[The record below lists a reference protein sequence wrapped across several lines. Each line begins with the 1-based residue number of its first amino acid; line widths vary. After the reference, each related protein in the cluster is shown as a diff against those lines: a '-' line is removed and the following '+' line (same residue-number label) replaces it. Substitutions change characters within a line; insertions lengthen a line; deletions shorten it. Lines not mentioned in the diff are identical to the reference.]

1 VVAIKKTMNPSTIE
15 LITKTKTLMIMKLN
29 SIKILF
35 AIIMM
40 MAGITAQ
47 AANVITMTTSKK
59 VGEGIYLRITANGDY
74 KVSGT
79 DVRGGHYTLKS
90 DTVTITGDVTSLYC
104 GGNSLTSLDVSGD
117 TLLTYLSC
125 DNNSLT
131 SLDVSKCTK
140 LTILSCSYNS
150 LTKLDVSNCTKLT
163 WLDCEHNKLTELDVS
178 NSNKLERIYCEGN
191 NLGRG
196 QMGRIVNLLADRTAT
211 TAGEFR
217 VFDPAGDSNTIFMRQ
232 VAAAKAKNWEVK
244 SYDSNTSV
252 FADYEGL
259 STFTLTTK
267 KAVGSVLNCKIA
279 LNGSSTALLMKGAT
293 YTAPNSDYT
302 YSCTLD
308 ATTVKID
315 GDIKLL
321 ECENGSLTSLVA
333 NQAIYANSISCLN
346 NYLRGSA
353 MDALISSLPDRNSST
368 PSGSGAVVKS
378 IIPVE
383 TTYGML
389 KAVQNG
395 ADIFGVP
402 IVENNV
408 ITRKQVAAAKAKN
421 WKVYAMNYFQGTTMG
436 VEYSGADPVISM
448 GGAKKAGDVMRVVY
462 AVDGEDSISGATRNK
477 YGGYTLS
484 SDTMKVAGVVTQ
496 FICSGNSLKWLKVS
510 DNTAL
515 EMLDCSSNAIE
526 GANMDALISSLPER
540 RGRDAGTLV
549 AIHIGSDENNV
560 CTTTQVAAA
569 KAKNWNVKSV
579 DEQKNYSDYAG
590 STPTTGTERI
600 ADDGNA
606 TIVAIYNVNGMKLAQ
621 LQPGLNILKMSNG
634 TVKKLFL
641 KE

>member
-15 LITKTKTLMIMKLN
+15 LITKTLMIMKIN

-59 VGEGIYLRITANGDY
+59 VGDEISLTITANGNY
-74 KVSGT
+74 TVSGT
-79 DVRGGHYTLKS
+79 DNSSGTYTLTS
-90 DTVTITGDVTSLYC
+90 STVTITGDVTSLYC
-104 GGNSLTSLDVSGD
+104 GGNSLTSLDVSCD

-140 LTILSCSYNS
+140 LTTLSCGLNS
-150 LTKLDVSNCTKLT
+150 LTKLDVSNCTELT
-163 WLDCEHNKLTELDVS
+163 GLGCRYNKLTELDLS
-178 NSNKLERIYCEGN
+178 NPNKLVILQCYGN

-211 TAGEFR
+211 TAGTFN
-217 VFDPAGDSNTIFMRQ
+217 VFDPAGDSNTIFMTQ
-232 VAAAKAKNWEVK
+232 VAAAKAKNWKVQ
-244 SYDSNTSV
+244 SYDRNTGNY
-252 FADYEGL
+252 ADYEGL

-353 MDALISSLPDRNSST
+353 MDSLVASLPDRNSST

-448 GGAKKAGDVMRVVY
+448 GGAMKAGDVMIVAY
-462 AVDGEDSISGATRNK
+462 NVDGEDSISGATGDS
-477 YGGYTLS
+477 YSGYTLS
-484 SDTMKVAGVVTQ
+484 SDTMKVAGVVTRLT
-496 FICSGNSLKWLKVS
+496 CNSNSLKWLKVS

-515 EMLDCSSNAIE
+515 EILDCSDNAIE
-526 GANMDALISSLPER
+526 GANMDALISSLPR
-540 RGRDAGTLV
+540 QGCRHAG
-549 AIHIGSDENNV
+549 
-560 CTTTQVAAA
+560 
-569 KAKNWNVKSV
+569 
-579 DEQKNYSDYAG
+579 
-590 STPTTGTERI
+590 
-600 ADDGNA
+600 GNLHR
-606 TIVAIYNVNGMKLAQ
+606 KR
-621 LQPGLNILKMSNG
+621 
-634 TVKKLFL
+634 
-641 KE
+641 

>member
-1 VVAIKKTMNPSTIE
+1 MNPSTIE
-15 LITKTKTLMIMKLN
+15 LITKMFKTLINMK
-29 SIKILF
+29 STSFKILF

-59 VGEGIYLRITANGDY
+59 AGDEIYLDIPPNENYT
-74 KVSGT
+74 VSGA
-79 DVRGGHYTLKS
+79 DRIFSSNYTLTS
-90 DTVTITGDVTSLYC
+90 STVTITGDVTKLSC
-104 GGNSLTSLDVSGD
+104 EGNSLTSLDVSGD
-117 TLLTYLSC
+117 TLLTELFCYA
-125 DNNSLT
+125 NSLT

-196 QMGRIVNLLADRTAT
+196 QMGWIVNLLADRTAT
-211 TAGEFR
+211 TAGEFD
-217 VFDPAGDSNTIFMRQ
+217 VFDPAGDSNTIFMTQ
-232 VAAAKAKNWEVK
+232 VAAAKAKNWKVQ
-244 SYDSNTSV
+244 SYDGNTGNY
-252 FADYEGL
+252 ADYEGL

-346 NYLRGSA
+346 NYLRGAA

-448 GGAKKAGDVMRVVY
+448 GGARKAGDEMIVDY
-462 AVDGEDSISGATRNK
+462 TVDGEDSISGATGNK
-477 YGGYTLS
+477 YGDYTLS

-496 FICSGNSLKWLKVS
+496 FICSGNGLKWLKVS

-515 EMLDCSSNAIE
+515 EWLNCSENAIE

-549 AIHIGSDENNV
+549 AIYIGSGENNV

-569 KAKNWNVKSV
+569 KAKNWNVKLT
-579 DEQKNYSDYAG
+579 DGTDHYSDYAG

-606 TIVAIYNVNGMKLAQ
+606 AIVAIYNVNGMKLAQ
-621 LQPGLNILKMSNG
+621 PQPGLNILKMSNG

>member
-1 VVAIKKTMNPSTIE
+1 MYPPSPTGRWQSKKTMNPSTIE
-15 LITKTKTLMIMKLN
+15 LITKMFKTLINMK
-29 SIKILF
+29 STSFKILF

-59 VGEGIYLRITANGDY
+59 VGNKIALKVGASGNYT
-74 KVSGT
+74 VSGADGSSGT
-79 DVRGGHYTLKS
+79 YTLTS
-90 DTVTITGDVTSLYC
+90 STVTITGDVTKLSC
-104 GGNSLTSLDVSGD
+104 EGNSLISLDVSGD
-117 TLLTYLSC
+117 TLLTELFCYA
-125 DNNSLT
+125 NSLT

-140 LTILSCSYNS
+140 LTTLNCDHNS
-150 LTKLDVSNCTKLT
+150 LTKLDVSNCTEMTELG
-163 WLDCEHNKLTELDVS
+163 CEYNKLTELDLS
-178 NSNKLERIYCEGN
+178 NRNKLVILQCEGN

-196 QMGRIVNLLADRTAT
+196 QMGWIVNLLADRTAT
-211 TAGEFR
+211 TAGTFI
-217 VFDPAGDSNTIFMRQ
+217 VFYSAGDSNTIFMTQ
-232 VAAAKAKNWEVK
+232 VAAAKAKNWKVQ
-244 SYDSNTSV
+244 SYDRNTGNY
-252 FADYEGL
+252 ANYEGL
-259 STFTLTTK
+259 SRFTLTTK

-293 YTAPNSDYT
+293 YTAPNSDYS

-346 NYLRGSA
+346 NYLRGAA
-353 MDALISSLPDRNSST
+353 MDSLVASLPDRNSST

-389 KAVQNG
+389 KAVQKG

-448 GGAKKAGDVMRVVY
+448 GGARKAGDVMIVAY
-462 AVDGEDSISGATRNK
+462 TVDGEDSISGATGDS
-477 YGGYTLS
+477 YSGYTLS
-484 SDTMKVAGVVTQ
+484 SDTMKVAGVVTRLA
-496 FICSGNSLKWLKVS
+496 CYSNGLKWLKVN

-515 EMLDCSSNAIE
+515 EMLDCCDNA
-526 GANMDALISSLPER
+526 
-540 RGRDAGTLV
+540 
-549 AIHIGSDENNV
+549 
-560 CTTTQVAAA
+560 
-569 KAKNWNVKSV
+569 
-579 DEQKNYSDYAG
+579 
-590 STPTTGTERI
+590 
-600 ADDGNA
+600 
-606 TIVAIYNVNGMKLAQ
+606 
-621 LQPGLNILKMSNG
+621 
-634 TVKKLFL
+634 
-641 KE
+641 

>member
-1 VVAIKKTMNPSTIE
+1 MNPSTIE
-15 LITKTKTLMIMKLN
+15 LITKMFKTLINMK
-29 SIKILF
+29 STSFKILF

-59 VGEGIYLRITANGDY
+59 AGDEIYLDIPPNENYT
-74 KVSGT
+74 VSGA
-79 DVRGGHYTLKS
+79 DRIFSSNYTLTS
-90 DTVTITGDVTSLYC
+90 STVTITGDVTSLYC
-104 GGNSLTSLDVSGD
+104 EGNSLISLDVSGD
-117 TLLTYLSC
+117 TLLTELFCYA
-125 DNNSLT
+125 NSLT

-140 LTILSCSYNS
+140 LTTLNCDHNS
-150 LTKLDVSNCTKLT
+150 LTKLDVSNCTEMTGLG
-163 WLDCEHNKLTELDVS
+163 CEYNKLTELDLS
-178 NSNKLERIYCEGN
+178 NPNKLVILQCEGN

-196 QMGRIVNLLADRTAT
+196 QMGWIVNLLADRTAT
-211 TAGEFR
+211 TAGEFM
-217 VFDPAGDSNTIFMRQ
+217 VFDPAGDSNTIFMTQ
-232 VAAAKAKNWEVK
+232 VAAAKAKNWKVQ
-244 SYDSNTSV
+244 SYDRKTNAY
-252 FADYEGL
+252 ADYEGM

-346 NYLRGSA
+346 NYLRGAA
-353 MDALISSLPDRNSST
+353 MDSLVASLPDRNSST

-448 GGAKKAGDVMRVVY
+448 GGARKAGDEMIVDY
-462 AVDGEDSISGATRNK
+462 AVDGEDSISGATGNK
-477 YGGYTLS
+477 YGDYTLS

-515 EMLDCSSNAIE
+515 EWLNCSENAIE

-549 AIHIGSDENNV
+549 AIYIGSGENNV

-569 KAKNWNVKSV
+569 KAKNWNVKLT
-579 DEQKNYSDYAG
+579 DGTDHYSDYAG

-606 TIVAIYNVNGMKLAQ
+606 AIVAIYNVNGMKLAQ
-621 LQPGLNILKMSNG
+621 PQPGLNILKMSNG
-634 TVKKLFL
+634 TVKKMFL

>member
-1 VVAIKKTMNPSTIE
+1 MNPSTIE

-47 AANVITMTTSKK
+47 AANVITMTTSMN
-59 VGEGIYLRITANGDY
+59 VGDEISMVITANGNY
-74 KVSGT
+74 TVSGAGG
-79 DVRGGHYTLKS
+79 RGDHYTLTS
-90 DTVTITGDVTSLYC
+90 DTVTITGDVTNFYC
-104 GGNSLTSLDVSGD
+104 PSNSLTSLDVSGD
-117 TLLTYLSC
+117 TSLTELYC
-125 DNNSLT
+125 VNNSLT

-140 LTILSCSYNS
+140 LTTLSCGLNS
-150 LTKLDVSNCTKLT
+150 LTKLDVGNCTEMTGLG
-163 WLDCEHNKLTELDVS
+163 CEYNKLTELDLS
-178 NSNKLERIYCEGN
+178 NPNKLEILQCEGN

-196 QMGRIVNLLADRTAT
+196 QMGWIVNLLADRTAT
-211 TAGEFR
+211 TAGTFN
-217 VFDPAGDSNTIFMRQ
+217 VFDPARDSNTIFMRQ
-232 VAAAKAKNWEVK
+232 VAAAKAKNWKVQYFDRK
-244 SYDSNTSV
+244 TNAY
-252 FADYEGL
+252 ADYEGL

-279 LNGSSTALLMKGAT
+279 LNGSSTALLMKGVT

-302 YSCTLD
+302 YSCKLD
-308 ATTVKID
+308 TTTVKID

-353 MDALISSLPDRNSST
+353 MDSLVASLPDRNSST

-421 WKVYAMNYFQGTTMG
+421 WKVYAMNYFQGVTMG
-436 VEYSGADPVISM
+436 VEYSGADSVISM
-448 GGAKKAGDVMRVVY
+448 GGAMKAGDVMIVAY
-462 AVDGEDSISGATRNK
+462 TVDGEDSISGATGDS
-477 YGGYTLS
+477 YSGYTLS
-484 SDTMKVAGVVTQ
+484 SDTMKVAGVVTRLA
-496 FICSGNSLKWLKVS
+496 CNSNSLKWLKVN

-515 EMLDCSSNAIE
+515 EMLDCSDNAIE

-549 AIHIGSDENNV
+549 AIYIGSDENNV

-579 DEQKNYSDYAG
+579 DKVGHVSDYAG

-606 TIVAIYNVNGMKLAQ
+606 AIVAIYNVNGMKLAQ
-621 LQPGLNILKMSNG
+621 PQPGLNILKMSNG
-634 TVKKLFL
+634 TVKKLLL

>member
-15 LITKTKTLMIMKLN
+15 LITKTLMIMKIN

-59 VGEGIYLRITANGDY
+59 AGDEISLVITANGNY
-74 KVSGT
+74 TVSGAGG
-79 DVRGGHYTLKS
+79 RGDHYTLTS
-90 DTVTITGDVTSLYC
+90 DTVTITGDVTNLYC
-104 GGNSLTSLDVSGD
+104 PNNSLTSLDASGD
-117 TLLTYLSC
+117 TLLTELICY
-125 DNNSLT
+125 DNRLT

-140 LTILSCSYNS
+140 LKKLSCGYNS
-150 LTKLDVSNCTKLT
+150 LTKLDVGNCTELT
-163 WLDCEHNKLTELDVS
+163 MLGCYNNKLTELDLS
-178 NSNKLERIYCEGN
+178 NSNKLENLYCYGN
-191 NLGRG
+191 NLDRG
-196 QMGRIVNLLADRTAT
+196 QMGWIVNLLADRTAT
-211 TAGEFR
+211 TAGTFN
-217 VFDPAGDSNTIFMRQ
+217 VFDPAGDSNTIFMTQ
-232 VAAAKAKNWEVK
+232 VAAAKAKNWEVQ
-244 SYDSNTSV
+244 SYDSNTKNY
-252 FADYEGL
+252 ADYEGM

-353 MDALISSLPDRNSST
+353 MDSLVASLPDRNSST

-448 GGAKKAGDVMRVVY
+448 GGARKAGDAMNVAY
-462 AVDGEDSISGATRNK
+462 TVDGEDSISGVTRDKN
-477 YGGYTLS
+477 GGYTLS
-484 SDTMKVAGVVTQ
+484 SDTMKVAGVVTRLA
-496 FICSGNSLKWLKVS
+496 CHSNNLKWLKVS

-515 EMLDCSSNAIE
+515 EWLNCCDNAIE

-549 AIHIGSDENNV
+549 AILKLIGENNV

-569 KAKNWNVKSV
+569 KAKNWNVKST
-579 DEQKNYSDYAG
+579 DGNGDFSDYAG

-621 LQPGLNILKMSNG
+621 PQPGLNILKMSNG

>member
-1 VVAIKKTMNPSTIE
+1 
-15 LITKTKTLMIMKLN
+15 MKLN

-35 AIIMM
+35 AIIIM

-59 VGEGIYLRITANGDY
+59 VGDEIHLGITANGNY
-74 KVSGT
+74 TVSGA
-79 DVRGGHYTLKS
+79 DGSTLTS
-90 DTVTITGDVTSLYC
+90 STVTITGDVTSLHC
-104 GGNSLTSLDVSGD
+104 DGNSLTSLDVSSD

-125 DNNSLT
+125 IDNSLT

-140 LTILSCSYNS
+140 LDTLSCGYNS
-150 LTKLDVSNCTKLT
+150 LTKLDVGNCTELT
-163 WLDCEHNKLTELDVS
+163 MLGCYNNKLTELDLS
-178 NSNKLERIYCEGN
+178 NPNKLKYLYCYDN
-191 NLGRG
+191 NLDRG
-196 QMGRIVNLLADRTAT
+196 QMGWIVNLLADRTAT
-211 TAGEFR
+211 TAGEFK
-217 VFDPAGDSNTIFMRQ
+217 VFDPAGDSNTIFMTQ
-232 VAAAKAKNWEVK
+232 VAAAKAKNWKVQ
-244 SYDSNTSV
+244 SYDSNTKNY
-252 FADYEGL
+252 ADYEGM

-353 MDALISSLPDRNSST
+353 MDSLVASLPDRNSST

-436 VEYSGADPVISM
+436 VEYAGADPVISM
-448 GGAKKAGDVMRVVY
+448 GGARKAGDAMHVAY
-462 AVDGEDSISGATRNK
+462 TVDGEDSISGATGDS
-477 YGGYTLS
+477 YSGYTLS
-484 SDTMKVAGVVTQ
+484 SDTIKVAGVVTRLA
-496 FICSGNSLKWLKVS
+496 CNSNSLKWLKVS

-515 EMLDCSSNAIE
+515 EMLDCSDNAIE
-526 GANMDALISSLPER
+526 GVNMDALISSLPER

-549 AIHIGSDENNV
+549 AILKLIGENNV

-569 KAKNWNVKSV
+569 KAKNWNVKST
-579 DEQKNYSDYAG
+579 DGNGDFNDYAG
-590 STPTTGTERI
+590 STPTTGIERI

-606 TIVAIYNVNGMKLAQ
+606 AIVAIYNVNGMKLAQ
-621 LQPGLNILKMSNG
+621 PQPGLNILKMSNG